1 MKILNPTRMFAAASL
16 VAVGMASAAAAETLR
31 VAHSSNPGQSVY
43 IYWEELANRVNERS
57 DGELELKVFP
67 SGQLGGDEQ
76 ILRGMGS
83 GTIHMGSNASSN
95 MSIVSDAYSWSVS
108 VVRTFGTTRGVN

>member
-1 MKILNPTRMFAAASL
+1 M
-16 VAVGMASAAAAETLR
+16 
-31 VAHSSNPGQSVY
+31 
-43 IYWEELANRVNERS
+43 NERA
-57 DGELELKVFP
+57 DGALELQVFP

-95 MSIVSDAYSWSVS
+95 MSIVSDAYSWADLPYVFKSAESAQAAFNRPGRERVH
-108 VVRTFGTTRGVN
+108 RRQDARGGQYGRARPYRGRRLSHSDQHQARAQIPG